1 MNLFCE
7 NLNDCIFSQKDTLT
21 NMIGN
26 LVFDLTA
33 LLFDVY
39 FQTRKTQELIKF
51 AKDMYIKGQS
61 FSTKSAES
69 TEKMEISNFDFKFF
83 FWKTV

>member
-1 MNLFCE
+1 MLSFGVSKEIRMFCE

-26 LVFDLTA
+26 LIFDLTA

-51 AKDMYIKGQS
+51 AEDQCTSKVKASVPNQQKQQKNG
-61 FSTKSAES
+61 
-69 TEKMEISNFDFKFF
+69 NFKF
-83 FWKTV
+83 